1 MIILIGLA
9 ALGIF
14 AMFANVADALGNVL
28 VALIKY
34 IVMPLF
40 ILFCIAYIAKYGLC

>member
-14 AMFANVADALGNVL
+14 AMLANVADALGNVL
-28 VALIKY
+28 Y
-34 IVMPLF
+34 WSP
-40 ILFCIAYIAKYGLC
+40 